1 MNSLAENIK
10 VLYDIKDNIK
20 SSIENKGV
28 VVGDVPFTEYP
39 SKIDEITT
47 GTLMQPNKD
56 WKPRFGY
63 YKFAGGGGL
72 TLDCQSI
79 YDLDYLFYCAYFVDS
94 EVPKLINTSHLVSMD
109 HIFYSCSNMIEA
121 PYFSTEGMTIM
132 NHSFYGC
139 QQLETI
145 PLYDMSN
152 VVQAEHMM
160 YGCYNLKNIG
170 GFVNL
175 KVNMDLSTSRYITR
189 ESMLNVIKYLVDDGY
204 GHKLTIHQNV
214 YDRLTEEDIAMATG
228 KSWTIEVK

>member
-1 MNSLAENIK
+1 MNSLVENIQ
-10 VLYDIKDNIK
+10 VLYDIKNNIK
-20 SSIENKGV
+20 TSIENKGV

-39 SKIDEITT
+39 SKIDEITS
-47 GTLMQPNKD
+47 GALIKLSYEAQ
-56 WKPRFGY
+56 PRFMY
-63 YKFAGGGGL
+63 TEFTGGGGL

-79 YDLDYLFYCAYFVDS
+79 SHIDYLFYVAYFVDS
-94 EVPKLINTSHLVSMD
+94 KVPKLINTSHLVSMD
-109 HIFYSCSNMIEA
+109 YMFDSCINMIEA
-121 PYFSTEGMTIM
+121 PYFSTEGMARM
-132 NHSFYGC
+132 NHSFFMC

-204 GHKLTIHQNV
+204 DHTLTIHQNV

-228 KSWTIEVK
+228 KSWTIAVK

>member
-1 MNSLAENIK
+1 MNSLVENIQ
-10 VLYDIKDNIK
+10 VLYDIKNNIK

-47 GTLMQPNKD
+47 GTLMQPDEN

-63 YKFAGGGGL
+63 CKFAGGGGL

-79 YDLDYLFYCAYFVDS
+79 SNIDYLFYVAYFVDG

-109 HIFYSCSNMIEA
+109 YMFDSCINMIEA
-121 PYFSTEGMTIM
+121 PSFSTEGMARM
-132 NHSFYGC
+132 NHSFFMC

-175 KVNMDLSTSRYITR
+175 KVNMDLSMSRYITR
-189 ESMLNVIKYLVDDGY
+189 ESMLNIINYMADDGY
-204 GHKLTIHQNV
+204 SHTLTIHQNV
-214 YDRLTEEDIAMATG
+214 YDRLTDKDISKATG
-228 KSWTIEVK
+228 KGWNIAVK